1 MENQHQHID
10 TASDLRDLIA
20 QTPEE
25 TEPTAPRKFSE
36 PLVVIDG
43 EVFREMRVALKMYRM
58 EIKSLTSYRQEYK
71 DTILKELDEVLS
83 KTEWS
88 NVKRIFWKLHPASAG
103 FHSFPIWAPQTRKLS
118 PEPCEEKDFWFF
130 IWLFHPKV

>member
-1 MENQHQHID
+1 MENQHQNID
-10 TASDLRDLIA
+10 TANDLRDLIA

-88 NVKRIFWKLHPASAG
+88 NVKRIF
-103 FHSFPIWAPQTRKLS
+103 
-118 PEPCEEKDFWFF
+118 
-130 IWLFHPKV
+130 